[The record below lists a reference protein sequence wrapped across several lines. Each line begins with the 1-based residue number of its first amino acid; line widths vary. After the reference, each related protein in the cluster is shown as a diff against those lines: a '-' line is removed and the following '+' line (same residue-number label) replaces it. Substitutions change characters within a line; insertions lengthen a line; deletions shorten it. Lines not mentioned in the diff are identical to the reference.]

1 MEESRGHGTTTERR
15 VVRRRVSRARSPASH
30 RFARNAGLVAGFLL
44 VVSRFGGTEAG
55 RPLELVVEPDLLA
68 KIQTLAD
75 GLHNEIVLCLTGSQA
90 GDTAYVTD
98 FVMPTP
104 RLSTPTRSSF
114 DACPHNTLASWHNH
128 PAELGSGRIRQV
140 AAGLLDDPDRRARWL
155 CVLSD
160 TDIATAERLRHPF
173 IVVSVD
179 GATWCWWT
187 LSEVQ
192 HFAQQAIAPGPPSP
206 ERLARGENAGQWAR
220 PPRD

>member
-1 MEESRGHGTTTERR
+1 
-15 VVRRRVSRARSPASH
+15 
-30 RFARNAGLVAGFLL
+30 
-44 VVSRFGGTEAG
+44 VSRFGGAEAG
-55 RPLELVVEPDLLA
+55 RPVELVLEPDLLA

-75 GLHNEIVLCLTGSQA
+75 GLHNEIVLCLTGRLA
-90 GDTAYVTD
+90 GDTAYASD

-114 DACPHNTLASWHNH
+114 DACPRTTLASWHNH
-128 PAELGSGRIRQV
+128 PAELGSGSIRPI
-140 AAGLLDDPDRRARWL
+140 ARGLLDDPERRARWL

-160 TDIATAERLRHPF
+160 TDIETAERLRHPF

-179 GATWCWWT
+179 GTTWCWWT

-206 ERLARGENAGQWAR
+206 DRLARTETAGQWAR